1 MIRRQCAVLLGSAV
15 PPHLEISDQ
24 LLAMPQIGAY
34 FGHHSKTA
42 ARAH

>member
-1 MIRRQCAVLLGSAV
+1 MIRRQCAALLGSAV

-24 LLAMPQIGAY
+24 LLMTQQTGAY
-34 FGHHSKTA
+34 LGRHSKTA